1 MITVKQI
8 EKLMKISSEKYP
20 IVSFYMGMPS
30 ALITQSKYKT
40 LAKHLIKEGTSDL
53 SKFTD
58 EQKELIEKDIDKINH
73 YIEYEFDTK
82 KAKGLAIFTSTGLE
96 LWHNYP
102 LPRRIK
108 GRFIIDSDP
117 YTRPL
122 VHLLDENE
130 RYFIAFVDKKRAR
143 MFSLYTGIMNERQE
157 VFDEKVPGRHKQG
170 GWSQARF
177 QRHIKDRSIKH
188 LKKISDL
195 MLEVYKTEKF
205 DHLIL
210 GGAKEPL
217 HNFKHMLHSS
227 LQKIIVGEAEGNLD
241 DSISEIHSSVQ
252 KIIENFEEKQSR
264 NYLKKLLER
273 LGKNHFAVSGLEK
286 TVEMLHQAR
295 IHTLLVKE
303 DLIIPGYKC
312 IGCEMPY
319 VKKVAKCSLCGK
331 KIVKVPDIIDEII
344 EKVCD
349 LNGEVKFIKT
359 SEKFDKLGGI
369 GALLRW

>member
-8 EKLMKISSEKYP
+8 EKLMNISSDKYP
-20 IVSFYMGMPS
+20 IISFYMGTPS
-30 ALITQSKYKT
+30 PLIAQNRYKT
-40 LAKHLIKEGTSDL
+40 FAKHLIKEGTTDL

-58 EQKELIEKDIDKINH
+58 EQRQLIEKDINKINN
-73 YIEYEFDTK
+73 YIEYEFDAK
-82 KAKGLAIFTSTGLE
+82 KTKGLAIFASEGLK

-122 VHLLDENE
+122 VHLMNENDK
-130 RYFIAFVDKKRAR
+130 YFIAFVDKKRAR
-143 MFSLYTGIMNERQE
+143 MFSLYTGIINERKE
-157 VFDEKVPGRHKQG
+157 VFDEMVPGQHKQG

-177 QRHIKDRSIKH
+177 QRHIKDHTIKH
-188 LKKISDL
+188 LKSVSDII
-195 MLEVYKTEKF
+195 LEVYKKEKF

-210 GGAKEPL
+210 GGAKEAL
-217 HNFKHMLHSS
+217 HDFKHMLHSS
-227 LQKIIVGEAEGNLD
+227 LQNIIVGEVDGCLD
-241 DSISEIHSSVQ
+241 THTTDINSSVE
-252 KIIENFEEKQSR
+252 KVIRNYEEKQ
-264 NYLKKLLER
+264 LKKYMKKLIDR
-273 LGKNHFAVSGLEK
+273 LGNNHFAVSGLEG

-319 VKKVAKCSLCGK
+319 VKKLAKCSFCGK
-331 KIVKVPDIIDEII
+331 KIVKVPDIIDEIV
-344 EKVCD
+344 EKVWD
-349 LNGEVKFIKT
+349 FNGEVKFINK
-359 SEKFDKLGGI
+359 SKELDKLGGI